1 MNTGVNYAAVL
12 CNLVP
17 INRILSVNDVM
28 KSEDY
33 ARENSSEI
41 RRSIRAV
48 GRGPYR
54 WWLSWTNSE
63 WESVSWTLVWCLSL
77 CEKKVQGETLNGWE
91 SRRQL
96 HAVAL
101 PWAYCRGWQCDIL
114 YTLLNRWFLN
124 IVRHFTV
131 RHFTTFFYLFAWC
144 YFFERRVLVCSLPV
158 CFADIQS
165 HWPYASFSPALHQR
179 ALGRALNAPYSCS
192 TRI

>member
-17 INRILSVNDVM
+17 INGILSVNDVM
-28 KSEDY
+28 KSEND

-41 RRSIRAV
+41 GSIWAV
-48 GRGPYR
+48 GRRAYR
-54 WWLSWTNSE
+54 WCWAGRIQNGSLWVGH
-63 WESVSWTLVWCLSL
+63 WFGVWVYVR
-77 CEKKVQGETLNGWE
+77 KKVQGETLNGWG

-131 RHFTTFFYLFAWC
+131 YLFMWC
-144 YFFERRVLVCSLPV
+144 CFFERRVLVCSLPV

-165 HWPYASFSPALHQR
+165 HWPYASFSHALHQR
-179 ALGRALNAPYSCS
+179 ALWRALNAPYSWS